1 MLPKANELF
10 IDLDSDDAWETF
22 KANYNLLHKLR
33 LDGKGTPVS
42 YYTSAPSR
50 SKPEGR
56 HVTVTCKRDLTPIER
71 IAYQAV
77 LGSDLRRELYSL
89 WRIENGDAIP
99 TLFYEKGAGV
109 ADMWHEGTKSFYR
122 AGIIKKLT
130 PEEAAGPEL

>member
-99 TLFYEKGAGV
+99 HSSMRKAQAWRTC
-109 ADMWHEGTKSFYR
+109 GTKGRSHSIVQGSSR
-122 AGIIKKLT
+122 N
-130 PEEAAGPEL
+130 